1 MAILR
6 VWDGTAWVEES
17 VGVALPVIDTT
28 ALVKDPADGTKRTR
42 IDTGAV
48 ATATTRTM
56 TMPDADVNLALVS
69 TALQNVVEDL
79 SPQLGAQ
86 LDAQAHSIG
95 YTVQTATGI
104 VGTTDI
110 DWRLGQMMLFV
121 FGAGNE
127 TLTFTNPS
135 KPGNFHLRL
144 IQDGI
149 GSRTV
154 TWPTIDW
161 QGKALPTLQTAASAK
176 DWVGLIYDG
185 TLWSAMLS
193 ENFGTP

>member
-1 MAILR
+1 MAVLKQ
-6 VWDGTAWVEES
+6 WDGTEWVEIS
-17 VGVALPVIDTT
+17 VGALLPVADNV
-28 ALVKDPADGTKRTR
+28 ALVKDPTDGTKRTR

-48 ATATTRTM
+48 STATTRTI
-56 TMPDADVNLALVS
+56 TMPNADVNLGLVS

-79 SPQLGAQ
+79 SPQLGGQ
-86 LDAQAHSIG
+86 LDAQSHSIG
-95 YTVQTATGI
+95 YTVQTATGV

-127 TLTFTNPS
+127 TFTFTNPS
-135 KPGNFHLRL
+135 KAGNFHLRL
-144 IQDGI
+144 IQDGV

-161 QGKALPTLQTAASAK
+161 QGKALPTLQTAANAK
-176 DWVGLIYDG
+176 DWVGLIWDG